1 MESNRSIEFFD
12 AQFQRQ
18 VRSGECQ
25 LNPFEIAA
33 LPYLSGRVLDY
44 GCGMGNLACELARRG
59 GSVLALDASSAA
71 ITHIQQRA
79 NTEQLPVQAMLA
91 DLRDYEL
98 DESFDSVVCI
108 GLLHF
113 FDCPTAF
120 RALSRLQGRVRSGG
134 IAVVNVLV
142 DDTTYLDMFDQNNH
156 CLFARNELESRF
168 AGWQILLL
176 EFSQFDAPEQ
186 TTKAFITLIAKKT
199 ASKVGPTLR

>member
-18 VRSGECQ
+18 SRSHDCQ
-25 LNPFEIAA
+25 LNPFEMAA

-44 GCGMGNLACELARRG
+44 GCGMGNLACEVARLG
-59 GSVLALDASSAA
+59 GSVLALDASEAA

-79 NTEQLPVQAMLA
+79 NAEQLPIQAMLA
-91 DLRDYEL
+91 DLRNYEI

-113 FDCPTAF
+113 FDCSTAF
-120 RALSRLQGRVRSGG
+120 RALAFLQGRVRSGG
-134 IAVVNVLV
+134 IAAINVLV
-142 DDTTYLDMFDQNNH
+142 DGTTYLDMFDPNNQ
-156 CLFARNELESRF
+156 CLFARTELESRF

-176 EFSQFDAPEQ
+176 EFSQFKAPEQ
-186 TTKAFITLIAKKT
+186 TTKAFVTLIAKK
-199 ASKVGPTLR
+199 

>member
-1 MESNRSIEFFD
+1 MESNRSIAFFD

-18 VRSGECQ
+18 ARLGDHQ

-44 GCGMGNLACELARRG
+44 GCGMGNLACEVARRG
-59 GSVLALDASSAA
+59 GSVLALDASPAA

-79 NTEQLPVQAMLA
+79 NAEQLPIHAMLA
-91 DLRDYEL
+91 DLRDYEI

-120 RALSRLQGRVRSGG
+120 RVLSLMQGHVRSGG

-142 DDTTYLDMFDQNNH
+142 DGTTYLDMFDRNNH
-156 CLFARNELESRF
+156 CLFARSELESRF
-168 AGWQILLL
+168 ADWQILLL

-186 TTKAFITLIAKKT
+186 SKKAFVTLIAKKT
-199 ASKVGPTLR
+199 TGKVEPTLR